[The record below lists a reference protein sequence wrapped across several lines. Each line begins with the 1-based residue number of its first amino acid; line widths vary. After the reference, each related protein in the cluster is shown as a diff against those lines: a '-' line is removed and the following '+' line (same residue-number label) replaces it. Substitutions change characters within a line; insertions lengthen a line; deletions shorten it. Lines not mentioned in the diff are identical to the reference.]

1 MKETSRYEIIS
12 HWIDNCETDAQLDN
26 ILSAIEHRF
35 ILDEKTKDDLI
46 MYWQNNRN
54 RRSWVTAKVAFNKVN
69 KGEFNRVDRFP
80 ACDEY
85 NEPQPSD
92 NSDH

>member
-46 MYWQNNRN
+46 IYWNDNYK
-54 RRSWVTAKVAFNKVN
+54 RRSWVAAKVAQRDYKEV
-69 KGEFNRVDRFP
+69 ERFP